1 MLQIPQALLD
11 TNLTKE
17 TLHHSGRKFLRSVA
31 DALEL
36 KPDSFELRSNKGI
49 EGGMGE
55 VILHSDHIY
64 IQVHAS
70 DDGPGVL
77 HRTCKGREDFAGGQN
92 RYVRVSELR
101 SHTCAERFV
110 SKLQHML
117 NQAQTP
123 FHATTGGQ
131 AHA

>member
-1 MLQIPQALLD
+1 MLLIPQPLLD

-31 DALEL
+31 EALDL
-36 KPDSFELRSNKGI
+36 KPDSFELRSNKGT

-55 VILHSDHIY
+55 VILHSDHLY
-64 IQVHAS
+64 IQVHVHEES
-70 DDGPGVL
+70 LGVL
-77 HRTCKGREDFAGGQN
+77 HRICKGRNDLTGGQN
-92 RYVRVSELR
+92 RYLKVSDLR

-110 SKLQHML
+110 SKLHHML
-117 NQAQTP
+117 SQAQNP
-123 FHATTGGQ
+123 FKAPAGGQ

>member
-1 MLQIPQALLD
+1 MLHIPQALLD
-11 TNLTKE
+11 TNVTKE

-36 KPDSFELRSNKGI
+36 KPDTFELRSTKGI

-55 VILHSDHIY
+55 VILHSDHLY

-70 DDGPGVL
+70 DEGLGVL
-77 HRTCKGREDFAGGQN
+77 HRVCKGRNDFAGGQN
-92 RYVRVSELR
+92 RYVKVSELL

-117 NQAQTP
+117 SQGQNPFKTP
-123 FHATTGGQ
+123 AGGQ